1 MEGGRSGKRSVIEM
15 LKINYTLVRK
25 GRSTSPTLA
34 IRFSYRQGFGS
45 GSGVLPG
52 SGFHIFVNS
61 DIRMQGTTVFRKQF
75 HIEFYHSIDDIFSL
89 VWIRGRDNVPI
100 RDPTLP
106 ERLDPDLNPCIHGL
120 P

>member
-1 MEGGRSGKRSVIEM
+1 MEGGRRGKRSVIEM

-52 SGFHIFVNS
+52 SGFHISVNS
-61 DIRMQGTTVFRKQF
+61 DIRIQGTTVFRKQF
-75 HIEFYHSIDDIFSL
+75 HIEFYHSIDFSL
-89 VWIRGRDNVPI
+89 VWIRGRENVPN

-106 ERLDPDLNPCIHGL
+106 EMLDPDPNPCRHDL